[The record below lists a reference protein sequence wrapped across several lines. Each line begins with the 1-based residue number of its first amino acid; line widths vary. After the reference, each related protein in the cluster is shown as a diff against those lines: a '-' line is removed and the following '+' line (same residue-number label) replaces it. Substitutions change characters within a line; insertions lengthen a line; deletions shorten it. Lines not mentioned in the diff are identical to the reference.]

1 MSKKSIIALIVIL
14 VLGVGGFAGYRYY
27 KKEMQKKQ
35 PNLNVG
41 SDEPV
46 ATVEQA
52 SPLITQYDELA
63 KGKEPQYTDVSA
75 VGESLY
81 PTLSGVYEPIW
92 DEYEPTSIN
101 ILAKGE
107 NNLAASYKVIW
118 AKQYLYIQVMITDT
132 TPITSGPKYNKKDS
146 VEFFINE
153 DGNKN
158 STLTVGDAHYIV
170 ARDNTRYT
178 GFGAD
183 SDFQSVTYE
192 MNPEIDEEGN
202 ITATGYYVEA
212 VIPLLTIKAMKN
224 SSIGFDIQ
232 VNNATREYDAE
243 SDVEP
248 TPETINNP
256 DGTVVTAT
264 PTPVDFYNVD
274 DGVSIYKWAS
284 SYIYTFQ
291 NFSAVGTLTFK

>member
-1 MSKKSIIALIVIL
+1 MNKKGIIALVIIL
-14 VLGVGGFAGYRYY
+14 VLAVGGIGGYLYY
-27 KKEMQKKQ
+27 KDYMKKHQ
-35 PNLNVG
+35 PNVEIGNTQV
-41 SDEPV
+41 
-46 ATVEQA
+46 TVPSVTSAPQ
-52 SPLITQYDELA
+52 ITIANELA
-63 KGKEPQYTDVSA
+63 KGKDPQYTEVA
-75 VGESLY
+75 GMAESLY

-92 DEYEPTSIN
+92 DEYEPVSIN

-118 AKQYLYIQVMITDT
+118 AKQYLYVQVMITDT

-153 DGNKN
+153 DGQKN
-158 STLTVGDAHYIV
+158 STLAVGDAHYIV

-192 MNPEIDEEGN
+192 MNPEVDEDGN
-202 ITATGYYVEA
+202 VVATGYYVEA
-212 VIPLLTIKAMKN
+212 VIPLLTIKATKN

-232 VNNATREYDAE
+232 VNNATREYDPE
-243 SDVEP
+243 KDVDP
-248 TPETINNP
+248 TPEQITNP
-256 DGTVVTAT
+256 DGSVVTAT
-264 PTPVDFYNVD
+264 PTPIDFYNVD
-274 DGVSIYKWAS
+274 DGVSIYRWAS
-284 SYIYTFQ
+284 NYIYTFQ